1 MESVNLIKKKR
12 CGRIKGRTCANGS
25 RQRQF
30 LKDGESVAS
39 PTVAL
44 ESLLST
50 WVIDA
55 FEGRDIATF
64 DVPGAY
70 LHAEMP
76 KDKRILMIIRGDFV
90 DILCKA
96 CPKYIPYVKTTNG
109 KKVLYVRVLRAI
121 YGCIE
126 SALLWYTLF
135 SNTLKDMGFSINPY
149 DRCVANKVIDRAQC
163 TIAWYVDDVKI
174 SHLDPKVVTEMIDVV
189 EKDFGNVKAVRGK
202 EHDYLDMKL
211 IITDDKKVRVDMRD
225 QIKETIS
232 AFGEVLEGT
241 VTSPAARH
249 LMMVNEEC
257 EKLPSDKQELFHSI
271 TAKLLYLEKQARPD
285 IEPTVAFLY
294 TRVSNPDLDI
304 STTDCE

>member
-1 MESVNLIKKKR
+1 MDLM
-12 CGRIKGRTCANGS
+12 CQANGKY
-25 RQRQF
+25 
-30 LKDGESVAS
+30 LK
-39 PTVAL
+39 
-44 ESLLST
+44 
-50 WVIDA
+50 
-55 FEGRDIATF
+55 
-64 DVPGAY
+64 
-70 LHAEMP
+70 
-76 KDKRILMIIRGDFV
+76 
-90 DILCKA
+90 
-96 CPKYIPYVKTTNG
+96 YVTYENG
-109 KKVLYVRVLRAI
+109 KKVLYLCVLRAI

-126 SALLWYTLF
+126 SALLWYELF
-135 SNTLKDMGFSINPY
+135 SSKLKSLGFHINPY
-149 DRCVANKVIDRAQC
+149 DKCIANKMINGSQC
-163 TIAWYVDDVKI
+163 TIVWYVDDVKI
-174 SHLDPKVVTEMIDVV
+174 SLLDPKVVTEMIDVV